1 MSGCTDTVGVK
12 VLGNLTVIGLV
23 VLLGSCS
30 LARFRQSVPLS
41 VGFIWLYCQDFA
53 VCLTDS

>member
-1 MSGCTDTVGVK
+1 MSGCTDTVGVQ
-12 VLGNLTVIGLV
+12 VLGNLTVIGLGM
-23 VLLGSCS
+23 LLDSCS

-41 VGFIWLYCQDFA
+41 VDFSWLYCQDFA